1 MRLRWIA
8 ILGCSI
14 IIMLLLVLILF
25 LGKLVGS
32 TQAQQQP
39 ARSETLMVGPYT
51 TVVNL
56 FENPP
61 QVGQPLKISI
71 VPRDPMHLSGQIK
84 ALPRAGTDSTPTHA
98 SLVAD
103 ANQPDT
109 LVGSI
114 QLPVRG
120 GWQVVI
126 ELDGPKGHGTASFD
140 VDAIVPNALPPWL
153 GWLIGLSPLVGFAW
167 FIWHQWRYRRRL
179 LTAAESSSVN
189 SFY

>member
-1 MRLRWIA
+1 MRLRWIV
-8 ILGCSI
+8 IFGSGIVVL
-14 IIMLLLVLILF
+14 LLLVILLV
-25 LGKLVGS
+25 LGKLPGS
-32 TQAQQQP
+32 DQAQQKP
-39 ARSETLMVGPYT
+39 ARSETLTVGPYT

-61 QVGQPLKISI
+61 QVGQPLEISI
-71 VPRDPMHLSGQIK
+71 VPREPIHLSGQIQ
-84 ALPRAGTDSTPTHA
+84 ALPRAGTNSTPTHA

-103 ANQPDT
+103 TNQPDT
-109 LVGSI
+109 LVGSL

-140 VDAIVPNALPPWL
+140 VDAIVPNALPAWL
-153 GWLIGLSPLVGFAW
+153 GWFIGLSPLVGFAW

-179 LTAAESSSVN
+179 LSAAQSS
-189 SFY
+189 

>member
-8 ILGCSI
+8 ILGSGI
-14 IIMLLLVLILF
+14 VVLLLLLLLLVL
-25 LGKLVGS
+25 GKLPGS
-32 TQAQQQP
+32 AQAQQKP
-39 ARSETLMVGPYT
+39 TRSETLMVGPYT
-51 TVVNL
+51 IVVNL

-61 QVGQPLKISI
+61 QVGQPLEISI
-71 VPRDPMHLSGQIK
+71 VPRESMHLSGQIK

-98 SLVAD
+98 TLVAD
-103 ANQPDT
+103 KNQPDK

-140 VDAIVPNALPPWL
+140 VNAIVPNALPAWL

-179 LTAAESSSVN
+179 LAAGGST
-189 SFY
+189 

>member
-8 ILGCSI
+8 ILGSSI

-25 LGKLVGS
+25 LGKLAGS
-32 TQAQQQP
+32 AQAQQQP

-61 QVGQPLKISI
+61 QVGQPLKIS
-71 VPRDPMHLSGQIK
+71 VAPRDPMHLSGQIK

-140 VDAIVPNALPPWL
+140 VDAIV
-153 GWLIGLSPLVGFAW
+153 
-167 FIWHQWRYRRRL
+167 
-179 LTAAESSSVN
+179 
-189 SFY
+189 